1 MKRSTNTSNIIS
13 LAIALITILF
23 TLPGRADSE
32 EKAQNKPEKSIVTE
46 ISVGLPV
53 LYFRNMSAQGASTSL
68 SIFGYFVDV
77 GFCPTSRFCGTLAS
91 HSHVDIRSG
100 RRVFEGPDV
109 GIRYFVLGKTDET
122 KRGSGFFVA
131 EQQSNLRSYV
141 GLSLS
146 QRDFDFRTVV
156 EDRTDIFV
164 GTRPAL
170 EGAFWSVAAQV
181 GVDLFLFKD
190 YRVGVGCQYHQ
201 SISASVTNFK
211 TSQLLFDL
219 RLLNLT
225 L

>member
-1 MKRSTNTSNIIS
+1 MTRFDKTSHIIS
-13 LAIALITILF
+13 ILIALITIHF
-23 TLPGRADSE
+23 TLPGLANSE

-53 LYFRNMSAQGASTSL
+53 LYFRNISAQGTSTSL

-156 EDRTDIFV
+156 EDKTDIFV
-164 GTRPAL
+164 GSRSTL
-170 EGAFWSVAAQV
+170 EGAFWSAAAQV

-190 YRVGVGCQYHQ
+190 YRVGLGFQYHQ
-201 SISASVTNFK
+201 SISSSVTNFK